1 MINLFKSSLK
11 KSLNVTLVVQSEA
24 KFDLK
29 ARIEVLKQEVYK
41 VSKSK
46 SKGNKIKKEN
56 RFSKI
61 KTQAPPCK
69 GLSINNEKTV
79 ID

>member
-1 MINLFKSSLK
+1 MVIQKPYNGNTMINLFKSSLK

-24 KFDLK
+24 KSDLK

-46 SKGNKIKKEN
+46 SKENKIKKIGPL
-56 RFSKI
+56 RLKLRS
-61 KTQAPPCK
+61 P
-69 GLSINNEKTV
+69 TV
-79 ID
+79 

>member
-24 KFDLK
+24 KSDLK

-46 SKGNKIKKEN
+46 SKENKIKKEN

-61 KTQAPPCK
+61 KSQVP
-69 GLSINNEKTV
+69 TV
-79 ID
+79 